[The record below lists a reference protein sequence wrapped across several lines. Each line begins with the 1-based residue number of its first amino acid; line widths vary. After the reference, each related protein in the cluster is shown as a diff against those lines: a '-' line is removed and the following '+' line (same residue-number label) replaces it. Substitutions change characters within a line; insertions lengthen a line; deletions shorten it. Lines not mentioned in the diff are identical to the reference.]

1 MIPRPRWPSGG
12 AAKHHDRVNPEPRFN
27 ATVTSLLVCPCGAPG
42 VRSNRP
48 DGGGVTRLG
57 IGLAPL
63 IGQSGPVDERTA
75 DDIVRAAFEAG
86 LRYIDVAP
94 LYGLGRGEAA
104 LRRLSEQV
112 DGPSIAISTKAG
124 RLLRPRTIR
133 NRVLVR
139 AQEVRYARDRRAVLA
154 SYGAVVSG
162 RAVGA
167 RKPSSAAHPGSAESA
182 DVVAI
187 QDFTP
192 AGIQRS
198 ARESLSRLGRET
210 VDIMFLHDPDGLGRT
225 ALAAAWR
232 PLQDLRA
239 SGVVRAIGISSNE
252 PGSLTAML
260 EQVDADI
267 VLLAGRYTLLD
278 QSAGRDLL
286 PLAERRSVSVVL
298 GGVFNGGIL
307 ADPLGNPIYDY
318 RPASP
323 ARQATASRIMAV
335 GRRHGVPIAA
345 AAMQFA
351 AAHPAVTS
359 VLVGVRS
366 IQEMV
371 DDLAMARLPIP
382 AGYWTALKAEGLLP
396 RDAIAPEAGAVP
408 EFRTG

>member
-1 MIPRPRWPSGG
+1 M
-12 AAKHHDRVNPEPRFN
+12 
-27 ATVTSLLVCPCGAPG
+27 
-42 VRSNRP
+42 
-48 DGGGVTRLG
+48 G

-63 IGQSGPVDERTA
+63 IGQSGPVDDRAA
-75 DDIVRAAFEAG
+75 DDIVRAAVEAG

-104 LRRLSEQV
+104 LRRLTEHV
-112 DGPSIAISTKAG
+112 DGPSIVISTKAG
-124 RLLRPRTIR
+124 RSLRPRTIR
-133 NRVLVR
+133 NRALVR
-139 AQEVRYARDRRAVLA
+139 VQEVRYARERWRVLA
-154 SYGAVVSG
+154 SYGALAFG
-162 RAVGA
+162 RAAGA
-167 RKPSSAAHPGSAESA
+167 RKRSTPADRGTAEPA

-198 ARESLSRLGRET
+198 ARESLRRLGRET
-210 VDIMFLHDPDGLGRT
+210 VDIMFLHDPDGLSRT

-232 PLQDLRA
+232 PLQALRA
-239 SGVVRAIGISSNE
+239 RGIVRAIGISSNDS
-252 PGSLTAML
+252 GALTAML
-260 EQVDADI
+260 DQLDADI

-278 QSAGRDLL
+278 QSAGHDLL

-318 RPASP
+318 RPASLD
-323 ARQATASRIMAV
+323 RQATASRIMAV

-345 AAMQFA
+345 AAIQFA
-351 AAHPAVTS
+351 AAQPAVTS

-366 IQEMV
+366 IDEMV

-382 AGYWTALKAEGLLP
+382 DTYWTALKSEALLP
-396 RDAIAPEAGAVP
+396 WDAVTPEAGAVP
-408 EFRTG
+408 ESRVG